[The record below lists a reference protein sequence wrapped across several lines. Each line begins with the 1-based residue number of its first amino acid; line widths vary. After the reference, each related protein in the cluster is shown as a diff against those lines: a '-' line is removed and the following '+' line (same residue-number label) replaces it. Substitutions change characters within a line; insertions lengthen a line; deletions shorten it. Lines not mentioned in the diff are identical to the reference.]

1 MSNHLHTVFV
11 SHLVVMKYMK
21 FETLEMIQ
29 KALHTDELPGRRF
42 MASKPN
48 EVAHEH
54 NHGILCSNALKIG
67 K

>member
-1 MSNHLHTVFV
+1 
-11 SHLVVMKYMK
+11 MK
-21 FETLEMIQ
+21 FMIFEILEMIK
-29 KALHTDELPGRRF
+29 KALHRDELLGRRF

>member
-1 MSNHLHTVFV
+1 
-11 SHLVVMKYMK
+11 MKFMK
-21 FETLEMIQ
+21 FEIFEMIQ
-29 KALHTDELPGRRF
+29 KALHRDELPGRRF

-54 NHGILCSNALKIG
+54 NHGILSSNALKNG